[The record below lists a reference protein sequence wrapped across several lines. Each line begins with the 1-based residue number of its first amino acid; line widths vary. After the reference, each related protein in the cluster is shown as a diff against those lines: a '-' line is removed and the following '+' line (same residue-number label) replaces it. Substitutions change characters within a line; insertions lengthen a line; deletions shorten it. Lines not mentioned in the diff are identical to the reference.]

1 MIDDDA
7 VFWRGQDS
15 GGRERR
21 LVGKSPELKRALN
34 LVQKVAKSD
43 VAVLILG
50 ESGTGKELIARA
62 VHTLSDRRDG
72 PFVAVHCASI
82 PETLLESEL
91 FGHERGAFTGA
102 YTNKLGKFESAD
114 TGTLFLDEIGEAPSI
129 IQVKLLRALQEREIE
144 RVGSTETTP
153 IDVRI
158 VSATN
163 KDLREEIKKE
173 IPEFRLDLYYR
184 LSTVPIYL
192 PPLRGRKGDIPLL
205 VEHFITQACRTREGN
220 GVTVSDEAMKQ
231 LVNYSWPGNVR
242 ELENVMNR
250 AVVLQEDGIILPTH
264 LWLSEPGISASNTDT
279 AGVASLKSAAKEAE
293 RQLIIQAL
301 ESNQWNKTKTA
312 KSLGI
317 SYRSLMYKINEYNL
331 RGLQKTK
338 NVLAFPTSDLARN

>member
-1 MIDDDA
+1 MIDDDDA
-7 VFWRGQDS
+7 VFWSGQDS
-15 GGRERR
+15 GGKERR
-21 LVGKSPELKRALN
+21 LVGKSPELKRALS

-62 VHTLSDRRDG
+62 VHTLSEKCDG

-82 PETLLESEL
+82 PETLLETEL

-102 YTNKLGKFESAD
+102 YNNKIGKFESANK
-114 TGTLFLDEIGEAPSI
+114 GTLFLDEIGEAPPI

-163 KDLREEIKKE
+163 KDLRAEIKKE
-173 IPEFRLDLYYR
+173 TPDFRLDLYYR

-192 PPLRGRKGDIPLL
+192 PPLRDRKGDIPLL
-205 VEHFITQACRTREGN
+205 VEHFIKQASKTREGN
-220 GVTVSDEAMKQ
+220 EVIVSDEAMKQ
-231 LVNYSWPGNVR
+231 LINYSWPGNVR
-242 ELENVMNR
+242 ELENVINR
-250 AVVLQEDGIILPTH
+250 AAVLQEDGIIRPTH
-264 LWLSEPGISASNTDT
+264 LWLSEPGMSASNTAT
-279 AGVASLKSAAKEAE
+279 TGVASLKSAAKEAE
-293 RQLIIQAL
+293 RKLIIQAL
-301 ESNQWNKTKTA
+301 ETNQWNKTKTA
-312 KSLGI
+312 KTLGI

-331 RGLQKTK
+331 RSIQKSK
-338 NVLAFPTSDLARN
+338 SVLTFPKGERV